1 MAACLAECVWCFCLP
16 RELARESH
24 AIRNQQKKFDIPFF
38 FHILHTDAA
47 KINIAL
53 EDIFCSMK
61 VVMHG
66 ALSSGKVMSIQVLD
80 F

>member
-1 MAACLAECVWCFCLP
+1 MRCCLP

-24 AIRNQQKKFDIPFF
+24 AIRNQQTKVAIQFF

-47 KINIAL
+47 KFNIAL
-53 EDIFCSMK
+53 EDIAFCAIK
-61 VVMHG
+61 AVMHG
-66 ALSSGKVMSIQVLD
+66 ALSSGNVMSIQVLA

>member
-1 MAACLAECVWCFCLP
+1 MLLVRCCLP

-24 AIRNQQKKFDIPFF
+24 AIRNQQKKFYILFF
-38 FHILHTDAA
+38 VHIFHTNAA

-53 EDIFCSMK
+53 EDITLCAMK

-66 ALSSGKVMSIQVLD
+66 ALSSGKVMSIQVLA